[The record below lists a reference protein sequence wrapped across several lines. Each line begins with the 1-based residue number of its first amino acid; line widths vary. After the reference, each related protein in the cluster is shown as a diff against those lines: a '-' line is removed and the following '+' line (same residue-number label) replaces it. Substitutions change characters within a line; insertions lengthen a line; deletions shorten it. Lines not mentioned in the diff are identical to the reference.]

1 MNRVSEKNTFID
13 RLRSVVVHMT
23 ETGLGL
29 LTKMQPVLIII
40 AALAGIAL
48 GQIAFMAENTSRLI
62 EPFLMV
68 LLFVIFLKVDI
79 REIGRSFRN
88 VRFSSTSVIINFV
101 WTPLFAVLLGF
112 AFLGGSTDMM
122 IGFLMLLATPCTDW
136 YLVFTGMSK
145 GNVSL
150 STSIL
155 PLNLVLQVLLLPVYL
170 FLFLGTGSSF
180 DIGSILVSIFIV
192 LVIPFIAAN
201 VIKTVLKAKGR
212 KESMDNA
219 LGKHGDNVQLFFLCL
234 AVLAMFAAFGSLITD
249 DPMTLVQMLIPLGI
263 FFIVNFVLARAIG
276 KALRF
281 PFDDITSLTF
291 TTMARNSPLAL
302 AIAVA
307 AFPGSP
313 LIALVLVVG
322 PLIELPILS
331 LTSAAVLRMREKR
344 GSAAAE

>member
-1 MNRVSEKNTFID
+1 MNA
-13 RLRSVVVHMT
+13 
-23 ETGLGL
+23 GLGT
-29 LTKMQPVLIII
+29 LTKMQPVLIIV

-48 GQIAFMAENTSRLI
+48 GQIAFVSENTSRLI

-88 VRFSSTSVIINFV
+88 VRFSSASVMINFV
-101 WTPLFAVLLGF
+101 WTPFFAVLLGY
-112 AFLGGSTDMM
+112 AFLGGSADMT

-136 YLVFTGMSK
+136 YLVFTGLSK

-180 DIGSILVSIFIV
+180 EIGSILVSIFVV
-192 LVIPFIAAN
+192 LVIPFVAAN
-201 VIKTVLKAKGR
+201 VIKVVIKAKGR
-212 KESMDNA
+212 KDSMDA
-219 LGKHGDNVQLFFLCL
+219 VLEKHGDNVQLAFLCL
-234 AVLAMFAAFGSLITD
+234 AVLAMFAAFGSLITE
-249 DPMTLVQMLIPLGI
+249 DPMVLVQMLIPLGI
-263 FFIVNFVLARAIG
+263 FFIVNFFISRAVG
-276 KALRF
+276 KALGF
-281 PFDDITSLTF
+281 AFDDITSLTF

-307 AFPGSP
+307 AFPGAP

-344 GSAAAE
+344 ATSG